1 MRLIVRSWDPASIS
15 ALAAIFGSL
24 TGALA
29 SSVSTWITQKHQ
41 GRRDLL
47 AKRIFYREQLYSDF
61 ISQSAHAMADAV
73 QHDLQDPNNL
83 TPAYALLSRMR
94 LSSSTDVLASAERV
108 IQHIINTYSEPNLTP
123 KEIQSRVAKR
133 EDPLRENEGR
143 YTLRKTILGDLY
155 QNCLPIHVRVDASP
169 ELLSKLKMYVLCP
182 PHLEIGLAQQ
192 RRNSTHWGLKFFS
205 HTRSVWWIPG

>member
-1 MRLIVRSWDPASIS
+1 MDGYWNPATIS

-61 ISQSAHAMADAV
+61 ISESAHAMADAV
-73 QHDLQDPNNL
+73 RHNLQDPNNL
-83 TPAYALLSRMR
+83 TTAYALLSRMR

-108 IQHIINTYSEPNLTP
+108 VHHVISAYSEPNLTSE
-123 KEIQSRVAKR
+123 EIQTRAAKR
-133 EDPLRENEGR
+133 EDPLREFSDICR
-143 YTLRKTILGDLY
+143 
-155 QNCLPIHVRVDASP
+155 A
-169 ELLSKLKMYVLCP
+169 ELEAMHSQL
-182 PHLEIGLAQQ
+182 Q
-192 RRNSTHWGLKFFS
+192 
-205 HTRSVWWIPG
+205 

>member
-1 MRLIVRSWDPASIS
+1 MRLIGGAWDPASIS

-47 AKRIFYREQLYSDF
+47 GKRIFYREQLYSDF
-61 ISQSAHAMADAV
+61 ISESAHAMGDAV
-73 QHDLQDPNNL
+73 QHNLQDPNNL

-94 LSSSTDVLASAERV
+94 LSSSTNVLASAERV

-123 KEIQSRVAKR
+123 KEIQFRAAKR
-133 EDPLRENEGR
+133 EDPLREFSDICRAELEAMHSQ
-143 YTLRKTILGDLY
+143 LR
-155 QNCLPIHVRVDASP
+155 
-169 ELLSKLKMYVLCP
+169 
-182 PHLEIGLAQQ
+182 
-192 RRNSTHWGLKFFS
+192 
-205 HTRSVWWIPG
+205 